1 MKFLLKINFY
11 LTFMNWIMT
20 KGTFPIHN
28 FIIAITMDI
37 RLSVQSK
44 FTVKIKKPA
53 EFSHP
58 TGFMQRISHHFYPF
72 RNDTLLFFPCNHN
85 F

>member
-20 KGTFPIHN
+20 KEISPIHN

-37 RLSVQSK
+37 RLSVQ
-44 FTVKIKKPA
+44 
-53 EFSHP
+53 
-58 TGFMQRISHHFYPF
+58 
-72 RNDTLLFFPCNHN
+72 
-85 F
+85 